1 MLLALV
7 SPEWSSVLWELY
19 IRHLT
24 KQLDGVVFTLTKPR
38 KSGDP
43 MSLATATFP
52 CFLQDKTLCPCDC
65 LETYLKTKEKFRSTD
80 ESNKLFLSFQRPHR
94 PMAKATIT
102 TWLCNVLVA
111 AGIDSRIFKAHSTR
125 AASTSAATKKHL
137 PLDDIIKMGD

>member
-52 CFLQDKTLCPCDC
+52 RFLQDKTLCPCDC

-125 AASTSAATKKHL
+125 AASTSAAAKKHL